1 MTDLINHKTVITSL
15 HSYVYDPERS
25 DQVRLKTCMHGVPT
39 ATVLIH
45 SSSKSSKRYTSV
57 HPFFYCLSRAG
68 SQGQQPKQRSP
79 LLPSPATSS
88 ISPGRPRERRAQNT
102 SPRRHPNQMPRPPQ
116 QPAAF
121 NMCYILFSKIKSNHL
136 KTKTKNNYYF
146 TTDKQFQT

>member
-39 ATVLIH
+39 ATVLIN

-68 SQGQQPKQRSP
+68 SQGQQPKHPFSTVFSSLPQSP
-79 LLPSPATSS
+79 PPPPQA
-88 ISPGRPRERRAQNT
+88 GRERRAQNT

-121 NMCYILFSKIKSNHL
+121 NMCNILFSKIKL
-136 KTKTKNNYYF
+136 II
-146 TTDKQFQT
+146 

>member
-57 HPFFYCLSRAG
+57 HPFSTAYPELGHKGSSLSTPFPPFFPPFP
-68 SQGQQPKQRSP
+68 SH
-79 LLPSPATSS
+79 LLHLPRQAERDVLRTLRPGGILIRCPDHLNNRLLS
-88 ISPGRPRERRAQNT
+88 ICA
-102 SPRRHPNQMPRPPQ
+102 
-116 QPAAF
+116 
-121 NMCYILFSKIKSNHL
+121 I
-136 KTKTKNNYYF
+136 YF
-146 TTDKQFQT
+146 FQKLN